1 MDLQIIQENIPL
13 FVKGMKVTVTLGAIG
28 IVLSILF
35 GFMIALFRFFKV
47 PILTP
52 ILTAYIELSRNTPLL
67 IQLFFLYYGLPK
79 LGIPLAKELAA
90 IIGLT
95 FLGAAYMAEAFRAS
109 FESVSQ
115 IQLEVGRSLGFNGF
129 QLATVVLLPQGMKLA
144 IPSVGANCIF
154 LLKET
159 SVFSAIA
166 IMDLTNVTKDLI
178 GMYYMTR
185 EFLLMLVV
193 SYSILIIPMVVI
205 LYWLEKSVGGVSAG
219 S

>member
-47 PILTP
+47 PILTR

-95 FLGAAYMAEAFRAS
+95 FLGAAYMAEVFRAS

>member
-166 IMDLTNVTKDLI
+166 IMDLTNATKDLI

>member
-1 MDLQIIQENIPL
+1 MDLQIIQETIPL

-109 FESVSQ
+109 FESVPP
-115 IQLEVGRSLGFNGF
+115 IQLEIGRSLGFNGF